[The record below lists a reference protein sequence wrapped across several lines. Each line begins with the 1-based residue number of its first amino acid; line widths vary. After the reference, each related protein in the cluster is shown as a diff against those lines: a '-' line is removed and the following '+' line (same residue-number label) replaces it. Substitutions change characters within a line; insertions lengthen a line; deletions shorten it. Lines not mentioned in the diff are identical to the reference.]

1 MQCCQR
7 DVSFETGRGPL
18 VTRLRSWEDFL
29 QQRILGVQIFA
40 DAQQEFF
47 SSARLADYG
56 PLSITRYECDAHT
69 MARTNRLVDDE
80 DPAFCLTVI
89 ERGGI
94 VAKRFGDAMRVNAG
108 QAIIVPA
115 ASASTFHILDNT
127 VFWGIK
133 LEDPDL
139 VMADLELIRSR
150 PVNVFAGKDIQVLMS
165 YCQLIDQLPRGHR
178 SRNVADTIVSHIG
191 DLVTTSLNRAAL

>member
-1 MQCCQR
+1 MLSCQS
-7 DVSFETGRGPL
+7 DISFETGRGPL

-40 DAQQEFF
+40 DARQQFF

-56 PLSITRYECDAHT
+56 PLSITRYECDSHT

-80 DPAFCLTVI
+80 DAALCLTVI

-94 VAKRFGDAMRVNAG
+94 VAKRNGESMRINPG

-139 VMADLELIRSR
+139 VMADLDTISAR
-150 PVNVFAGKDIQVLMS
+150 PVNILAGTDIQVLMS

-191 DLVTTSLNRAAL
+191 DLVTTSLTRAAL